1 MYFFGKQTKMR
12 LSYNLNLFFSN
23 LKGDDRPKSA
33 HFDPS
38 TKETFKDTANLVE
51 ESTNNEI

>member
-1 MYFFGKQTKMR
+1 MR